1 MDRND
6 ARTVVIGDAL
16 IDEMREGATSR
27 DFVGGAALNVAVGL
41 ARLGVP
47 TTLIAMVGDDADGAS
62 IRSFL
67 DLHGVELI
75 ATPGLLGSS
84 RAVSDRTDGEPR
96 YSFNEAAQKRRIV
109 FGDEERLAIAD
120 APLVVVS
127 CFPFDDDEQS
137 AGLEDSVLNPGRR
150 LVIDPNPRAG
160 MMNDATAFVMN
171 FERIAAASLVTK
183 VGDEDAELLYGIPLG
198 DLVERLRFAGASHVL
213 ATAGRDGAEIVSAVG
228 RVASP
233 IAALPGPIVD
243 TMGAGDATLAAA
255 VRALA
260 TTGIP
265 NGLDAWK
272 RVLDEAMLIAGWTCR
287 TPGALLQLPPVPD
300 ATGRV
305 RV

>member
-16 IDEMREGATSR
+16 IDEMRDGETSR

-67 DLHGVELI
+67 DLHGVDLI

-96 YSFNEAAQKRRIV
+96 YSFNDAAQKRRIV

-127 CFPFDDDEQS
+127 CFPFDDDVQS
-137 AGLEDSVLNPGRR
+137 AELEESVLNPGRR

-160 MMNDATAFVMN
+160 MMHDPGAFVLN
-171 FERIAAASLVTK
+171 FERIAATTLLTK
-183 VGDEDAELLYGIPLG
+183 VGDEDAELLYGIALP
-198 DLVERLRFAGASHVL
+198 DLVERLRFVGAAHVL

-228 RVASP
+228 RVTAP
-233 IAALPGPIVD
+233 IADLPGPIVD
-243 TMGAGDATLAAA
+243 TMGAGDATLAAT
-255 VRALA
+255 VHALA
-260 TTGIP
+260 STGIP
-265 NGLDAWK
+265 HGLDAWK

-287 TPGALLQLPPVPD
+287 TDGALLQLPPVPD
-300 ATGRV
+300 ATGRI
-305 RV
+305 RL

>member
-67 DLHGVELI
+67 DLHGVDLI
-75 ATPGLLGSS
+75 ATPGALGSS

-137 AGLEDSVLNPGRR
+137 AELEDSVRNPGRR

-160 MMNDATAFVMN
+160 MMNDATAFVSN

-183 VGDEDAELLYGIPLG
+183 VGDEDAELLYGIPLA

-228 RVASP
+228 RVVSP
-233 IAALPGPIVD
+233 IADLPGPIVD
-243 TMGAGDATLAAA
+243 TMGAGDATLAAT

-287 TPGALLQLPPVPD
+287 TAGALLQLPPVPD
-300 ATGRV
+300 AVGRV